1 MRKPSPLFR
10 TLSCLLLVAALFS
23 ACKKGPVFHSDH
35 MFVNFD
41 PETTDGLLKKG
52 WSGWERTPEGDT
64 FVWSQSRVA
73 EVSMI
78 APTKNDKFVRMRVW
92 PFRYPGC
99 PNQQVTFY
107 LNGVRLKTMDVS
119 TEKPSVL
126 TFETPEAAW
135 IVGENSLKFEFAY
148 AESPKERIPGFEDQR
163 TLSMAFDWIEAFPM
177 KPVQDKV
184 KK

>member
-1 MRKPSPLFR
+1 MRTIRPAFLSFLFVFAC
-10 TLSCLLLVAALFS
+10 SVLVAG
-23 ACKKGPVFHSDH
+23 CKKGPAVFADH

-64 FVWSQSRVA
+64 FVWSLSRVA
-73 EVSMI
+73 EVSIM
-78 APTKNDKFVRMRVW
+78 APTKNDKTVRMRVW

-99 PNQQVTFY
+99 PNQQITFY
-107 LNGVRLKTMDVS
+107 LNGVRLKTMDVG
-119 TEKPSVL
+119 TEKPTVL

-177 KPVQDKV
+177 KKA
-184 KK
+184 KS